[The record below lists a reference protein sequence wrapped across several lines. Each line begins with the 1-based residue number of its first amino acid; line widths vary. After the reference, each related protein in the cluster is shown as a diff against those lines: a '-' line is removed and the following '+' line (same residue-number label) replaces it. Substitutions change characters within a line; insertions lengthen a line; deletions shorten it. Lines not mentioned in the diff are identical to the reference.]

1 MDFRRVNPAG
11 YRLHDLD
18 LFNDG
23 VMALEIERKF
33 LVLDDSY
40 KREAFSF
47 YHIQQGY
54 ICRGHG
60 KTVRVR
66 IRDKQAFI
74 TIKGPSPDGG
84 LSRYE
89 FEQEIPLADA
99 RQLMSLCEPGVIDK
113 TRWLVKSDEHV
124 FEVDEFHGDNAGLV
138 VAEVELSDAR
148 ESFKKPHFIGKEVTG
163 DHRYYNAQLCLHP
176 YGSWTK

>member
-1 MDFRRVNPAG
+1 
-11 YRLHDLD
+11 
-18 LFNDG
+18 
-23 VMALEIERKF
+23 MALEIERKF

-40 KREAFSF
+40 KHEAFSS

-54 ICRGHG
+54 ICRQRG

-66 IRDKQAFI
+66 IRDQQGFL

-89 FEQEIPLADA
+89 FEQEIPLSDA
-99 RQLMSLCEPGVIDK
+99 EQLILLCEAGVIDK
-113 TRWLVKSDEHV
+113 TRWLVKSGPHT

-138 VAEVELSDAR
+138 VAEVELSFQTETFA
-148 ESFKKPHFIGKEVTG
+148 KPAFIGEEVTG
-163 DHRYYNAQLCLHP
+163 DRRYYNSQLSQHP
-176 YGSWTK
+176 YREWRTDK